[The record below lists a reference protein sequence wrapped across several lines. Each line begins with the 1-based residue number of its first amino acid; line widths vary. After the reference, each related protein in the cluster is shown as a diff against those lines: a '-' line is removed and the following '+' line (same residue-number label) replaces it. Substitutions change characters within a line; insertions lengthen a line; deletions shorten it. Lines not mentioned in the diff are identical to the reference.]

1 MDNRHC
7 GHLLVPGQVEKLLF
21 PHPCFA
27 VSKAEVPCEETKTA
41 VSEVLQEGE
50 PGRRVQDESLTNWQ
64 VPGSRSFLW
73 QVFFVEHASPQADE
87 NVDPC

>member
-1 MDNRHC
+1 MSGGLRQV
-7 GHLLVPGQVEKLLF
+7 LLYANL
-21 PHPCFA
+21 FA

-50 PGRRVQDESLTNWQ
+50 PGRCVQDESLTNWQ
-64 VPGSRSFLW
+64 VPGSRSFLG